1 MKRKLNLILIPIT
14 LAVIGILYFQ
24 VDWMSKTYRAEVNRI
39 NKETQIA
46 LNQATWHFK
55 TEQRTRDSAYI
66 YNNLKK
72 WVDTVKMT
80 YINNGDSLH
89 IDLENAHK
97 LIPYPTMKTGYY
109 MRISL
114 SGPDKVSIMSPSTL
128 SKGTLDDNTRAGNE
142 RNKRLDDSISKFFCL
157 HPFMDKEKFARQLT
171 NTSRYQSFK
180 ADTARIFKYFK
191 ENIKRNNV
199 VDLDK
204 AGLLLPILIRPSWH
218 KIPGNLNY
226 VEISPNLFHELSYVG
241 SHNGEFRNLPNA
253 QYVVF
258 AGYFNLHK
266 VVVMHIAPRV
276 AIAVILVLIL
286 IFSFAY
292 LIKIIKQQK
301 QLADIKDDFIDNLT
315 HEFKTPIATI
325 SAAIEGMQKFKA
337 LDDKEKTARYLDIS
351 KNELTRLNDMVTKL
365 LNISVY
371 DKNKLKLALHNVDML
386 ALIDEIIGMEKFR
399 SVKPVR
405 FTVDVNENVK
415 HIQVDPLHFKN
426 VLSNLID
433 NAIKYS
439 KESVEINII
448 GVKDKGW
455 GRFTVADNGI
465 GIPSVELKHVFD
477 KFYRVP
483 TGDIHN
489 VKGSGLGLSY
499 VKSVVEAHGGA
510 INVNSEINV
519 KTEFIISIPLK

>member
-14 LAVIGILYFQ
+14 IAVIGILYFQ
-24 VDWMSKTYRAEVNRI
+24 VDWMSKTYKAEVNRI
-39 NKETQIA
+39 NKETQTA
-46 LNQATWHFK
+46 LTKAVWRFK
-55 TEQRTRDSAYI
+55 TEQRNHDSAYI

-72 WVDTVKMT
+72 WLDTVKMT

-97 LIPYPTMKTGYY
+97 IIPAPTMKTGYY
-109 MRISL
+109 MRVSL

-142 RNKRLDDSISKFFCL
+142 RNKRLDDSISKFFSL
-157 HPFMDKEKFARQLT
+157 HPFVDEEVFFRQLT
-171 NTSRYQSFK
+171 NTSRYQGFK
-180 ADTARIFKYFK
+180 DDTARIFKYFK
-191 ENIKRNNV
+191 ENIKQNNV
-199 VDLDK
+199 IDLNK
-204 AGLLLPILIRPSWH
+204 NRSMLSILIRSSPHIMAS
-218 KIPGNLNY
+218 GNPNHAD
-226 VEISPNLFHELSYVG
+226 ISPNIFHELSYAG
-241 SHNGEFRNLPNA
+241 SLNGEFHKLPNEKYMVLIYYFKL
-253 QYVVF
+253 QNVVI
-258 AGYFNLHK
+258 
-266 VVVMHIAPRV
+266 MQIAPRV
-276 AIAVILVLIL
+276 TIAVLLVLIL
-286 IFSFAY
+286 MFSFGY

-337 LDDKEKTARYLDIS
+337 LDDKEKTARYLNIS

-371 DKNKLKLALHNVDML
+371 DKNKLKLTLHHVDVV

-399 SVKPVR
+399 SVKPVK
-405 FTVDVNENVK
+405 FTVDVDESVK
-415 HIQVDPLHFKN
+415 HIEADPLHFKN
-426 VLSNLID
+426 VLSNLVD

-439 KESVEINII
+439 KDSVEITIT
-448 GVKDKGW
+448 GSKDKGFAS
-455 GRFTVADNGI
+455 FTVRDNGI
-465 GIPSVELKHVFD
+465 GIPSAELKHVFD

-483 TGDIHN
+483 TGDVHN
-489 VKGSGLGLSY
+489 IKGSGLGLSY
-499 VKSVVEAHGGA
+499 VRSVIEAHGGA
-510 INVNSEINV
+510 ISV